1 MKKNKKTNETVNGQ
15 ELPQDCLL
23 EISGTS
29 KFGDYMADTVEAKDN
44 PHHLKIYVMENRRIK
59 PALAVGDRFIAKL
72 VKKKDTWVA
81 KPIARTTVAAEQE
94 EIVYGIIEKR
104 ENKYFLK
111 PSEKN
116 NYMDYIIDH
125 PGGAADGDF
134 VKISLIGSR
143 RFKEARIVKN
153 FGPFDLNKAT
163 ASLILEKY
171 NIPYEFPEAVIKE
184 TQNLKEFAKSGRE
197 DLTSIPLVTI
207 DGEDAKDFDDA
218 VFAKKIDGGFLL
230 IVAIAD
236 VAFYVR
242 NFSELDKEAYKRGNS
257 VYLPN
262 MVVPMLPEALCNGLC
277 SLRPKE
283 LRASIAC
290 FIEIDEEGNIK
301 NYDFKRAVIKSA
313 ARLTYNEVHAALQ
326 GNKSNNVAPVFKSVI
341 EPLYAAYQV
350 LDKARKKRGALN
362 LETDELRVKVN
373 KEGQVI
379 AVEKEEHYI
388 SHQIVEEFMIAAN
401 ICAAKTLGKSKLPTM
416 YRVHEKPLEDKL
428 KEIEPLLHNLG
439 LKLPEAPAL
448 KPEHFNKILELC
460 SAGGYNQGVS
470 ELVLRLQCQAKYSPV
485 NLGHFGLGLTDYA
498 HFTSPI
504 RRYADL
510 LIHRA
515 LIKAYDM
522 PDGGELEADAT
533 VKTFEDIGDH
543 LCETERK
550 AVNAERDIIA
560 RFISAYLSP
569 SIGNIFEVKV
579 SGISSAGVF
588 VRIESIGAEGLMPMS
603 SLPNDN
609 YLLSPME
616 LMGEKTRLR
625 FRFGD
630 KFSAKLA
637 EASPIT
643 GGLIFKYVDADGDTD
658 YIEKGGRFKGG
669 FKKVHAQMQ
678 AKKKTNGEHK
688 KITSA
693 PKDAPKDKADKKARK
708 IKIKSDNVVKKKT
721 RKKKPNAK

>member
-1 MKKNKKTNETVNGQ
+1 MSKFKKKTEN
-15 ELPQDCLL
+15 ELPESCLL
-23 EISGTS
+23 EITGTS
-29 KFGDYMADTVEAKDN
+29 KFGDFIASTVDAEDN
-44 PHHLKIYVMENRRIK
+44 PQNLKIYVTENRRIK
-59 PALAVGDRFIAKL
+59 PALTVGDKFIGKL
-72 VKKKDTWVA
+72 LKKKDNWFA
-81 KPIARTTVAAEQE
+81 KPVARTAKADEQE
-94 EIVYGIIEKR
+94 EIIYGIIEKR
-104 ENKYFLK
+104 EGKYFLK

-116 NYMDYIIDH
+116 NYMDYLIEH
-125 PGGAADGDF
+125 PGAAKDGDF
-134 VKISLIGSR
+134 VKVALSGSR
-143 RFKEARIVKN
+143 RFKEAGIVKN

-163 ASLILEKY
+163 TSLILEKY
-171 NIPYEFPEAVIKE
+171 NIPYEFPEAVLKE
-184 TQNLKEFAKSGRE
+184 SQNLKEFAKDGRE

-218 VFAKKIDGGFLL
+218 IYAKKTDGGFLL

-242 NFSELDKEAYKRGNS
+242 NFSEIDKEAYKRGNS

-283 LRASIAC
+283 LRASVVC
-290 FIEIDEEGNIK
+290 FIEIDESGNIK

-313 ARLTYNEVHAALQ
+313 ARLTYNEVSAALE
-326 GNKSNNVAPVFKSVI
+326 GKKSDNISPVFKTVI
-341 EPLYAAYQV
+341 EPVYAAYQA
-350 LDKARKKRGALN
+350 LDKARQKRGALN
-362 LETDELRVKVN
+362 LETEELRVKVN
-373 KEGQVI
+373 KDGQVVGI
-379 AVEKEEHYI
+379 EKEEHFI
-388 SHQIVEEFMIAAN
+388 SHRIVEEFMIAAN

-416 YRVHEKPLEDKL
+416 YRVHDKPLEDKL
-428 KEIEPLLHNLG
+428 KEMSPLLHNLG

-460 SAGGYNQGVS
+460 SAGGYNQGIS
-470 ELVLRLQCQAKYSPV
+470 ELILRLQCQAKYSPV
-485 NLGHFGLGLTDYA
+485 NIGHFGLGLTDYA

-515 LIKAYDM
+515 LIRAYDM
-522 PDGGELEADAT
+522 PDGGKLEESAT

-560 RFISAYLSP
+560 RFVSAYLSP
-569 SIGNIFEVKV
+569 SIGSVFEVKV

-588 VRIESIGAEGLMPMS
+588 VRVENIGAEGLMPMS

-630 KFSAKLA
+630 KISAKLQ

-643 GGLIFKYVDADGDTD
+643 GGLIFKYVDVDGDTD
-658 YIEKGGRFKGG
+658 YVEKGGRFKGG
-669 FKKVHAQMQ
+669 FKKVRAQMK
-678 AKKKTNGEHK
+678 AKGKNEGKDKKSP
-688 KITSA
+688 SA
-693 PKDAPKDKADKKARK
+693 PKKIKKEKLDKKVRK
-708 IKIKSDNVVKKKT
+708 AKIKSDNKVKKKT
-721 RKKKPNAK
+721 KKKSNSK